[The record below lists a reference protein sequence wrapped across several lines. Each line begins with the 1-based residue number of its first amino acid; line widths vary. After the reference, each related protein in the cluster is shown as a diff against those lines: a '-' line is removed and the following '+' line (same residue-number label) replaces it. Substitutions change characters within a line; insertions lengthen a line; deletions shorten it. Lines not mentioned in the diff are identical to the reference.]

1 MGILVGALDIVAGS
15 LLVSS
20 ATAAPLLTTASETFL
35 GRTIGS
41 P

>member
-1 MGILVGALDIVAGS
+1 MGIRVAAFAIVAGS
-15 LLVSS
+15 LLASS